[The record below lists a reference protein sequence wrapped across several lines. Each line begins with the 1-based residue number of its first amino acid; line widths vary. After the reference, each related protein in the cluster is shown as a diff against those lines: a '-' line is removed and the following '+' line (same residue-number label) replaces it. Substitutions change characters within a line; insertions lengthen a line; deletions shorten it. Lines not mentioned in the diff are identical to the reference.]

1 MSTRQYLASL
11 VVGCALVVAAG
22 CDRQPSQPKA
32 TTNTPVPPPPASEA
46 IEKAKEAAAKAG
58 QKISDTVTD
67 AKNSD
72 AAKSAQ
78 ATASDA
84 MAKTKEQGAELLG
97 KLDAAI
103 KANRLDEAQTY
114 VDAFDKIKANVPD
127 DLKARYESL
136 KTQLKAA
143 KDKAT
148 TPQPAPATPAE
159 PNK

>member
-1 MSTRQYLASL
+1 MSTRHYLASL
-11 VVGCALVVAAG
+11 AVGCALVVGSAG

-32 TTNTPVPPPPASEA
+32 TTNTPAPPPSAEDVA
-46 IEKAKEAAAKAG
+46 AMAEKAKAAGMAATQKTAG
-58 QKISDTVTD
+58 AVSNAVTD
-67 AKNSD
+67 VKN
-72 AAKSAQ
+72 
-78 ATASDA
+78 SDA
-84 MAKTKEQGAELLG
+84 MAKVKEQGAELLG

-114 VDAFDKIKANVPD
+114 VDAFDKMKANVPD
-127 DLKARYESL
+127 DLKARFESL